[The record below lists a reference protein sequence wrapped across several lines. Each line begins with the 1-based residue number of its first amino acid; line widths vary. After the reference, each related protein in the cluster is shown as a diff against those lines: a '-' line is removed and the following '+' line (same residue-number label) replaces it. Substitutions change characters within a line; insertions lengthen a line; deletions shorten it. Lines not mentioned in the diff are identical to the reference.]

1 MADSKDKYT
10 VISAIAEI
18 VKTALYEE
26 EGRLGDTSEYYR
38 FDEKLMREVSKP
50 AEFLAGEMA
59 ISTKQAVLFSIIVEI
74 SRCDDFS
81 EKFG

>member
-50 AEFLAGEMA
+50 AEFLAGRWRLVR
-59 ISTKQAVLFSIIVEI
+59 SKPYYFPLL
-74 SRCDDFS
+74 
-81 EKFG
+81 